1 MVLMER
7 KRIDDALRN
16 KLEDFARIEH
26 ERWSHWQKY
35 MHSKGTRQP
44 DGSLLIPADLVER
57 WDRQLSMRYENL
69 SDKEKDSDRQQVLKY
84 FSQIVDA
91 IASELKAQ

>member
-26 ERWSHWQKY
+26 ERWTHWQMY
-35 MHSKGTRQP
+35 MHSKGARQP

-57 WDRQLSMRYENL
+57 WDRQLSTRYEDL
-69 SDKEKDSDRQQVLKY
+69 SEKEKDSDREQVLKY

-91 IASELKAQ
+91 IASELKD